1 METVP
6 VVRRNV
12 VIGAGVAGLLV
23 LGSLLLAL
31 NVASGDL
38 HWNDVPFLSQDAV
51 DPNSLLAEGRALHC
65 SGIETMA
72 PAAALATLKAE
83 GFAVR
88 IYHERTAASSEHVK
102 EIPKSAVLQDVA
114 AAPGSTNALMFVMTP
129 EHPRFDEG
137 YIGYVPPQHC

>member
-12 VIGAGVAGLLV
+12 VVGAGIAGLLI

-38 HWNDVPFLSQDAV
+38 HWNDVPFLSQHV
-51 DPNSLLAEGRALHC
+51 TDPNSLFAEGRALHC

-72 PAAALATLKAE
+72 PAAALAALNAE

-88 IYHERTAASSEHVK
+88 IYHDRAASSQPVNGV
-102 EIPKSAVLQDVA
+102 PRGAVLQEVA
-114 AAPGSTNALMFVMTP
+114 AAPGSTNALMFVMTA
-129 EHPRFDEG
+129 EHPRYDEG
-137 YIGYVPPQHC
+137 YLGSLPPQDC